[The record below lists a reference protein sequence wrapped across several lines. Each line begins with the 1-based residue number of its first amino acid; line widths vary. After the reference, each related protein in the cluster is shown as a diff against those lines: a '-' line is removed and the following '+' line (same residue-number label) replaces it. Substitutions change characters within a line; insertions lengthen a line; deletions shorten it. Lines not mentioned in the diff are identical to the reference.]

1 MKTYST
7 LTRYEYFRE
16 LFDELNNVDQISL
29 ANLYFSEC
37 DPDNYIHD
45 FEEEF
50 LNEYFSSPADAASAV
65 FFGNIQSWNDPYIR
79 FNGYGNLVSMSERE
93 AAERAQ
99 MVVNEI
105 YENID
110 FSDYIDMSE
119 YDDQNEETEE

>member
-1 MKTYST
+1 MKTIST

-16 LFDELNNVDQISL
+16 MFHELSNSDQIAL

-50 LNEYFSSPADAASAV
+50 FKVFFANPLDSARAV
-65 FFGNIQSWNDPYIR
+65 FFGDIKNWSDPYLR
-79 FNGYGNLVSMSERE
+79 FNGYGNLVSMNGYE
-93 AAERAQ
+93 AAEYAK
-99 MVVNEI
+99 MFVGEI
-105 YENID
+105 YESFD

-119 YDDQNEETEE
+119 YDNQDEETEE